1 MGTLSPTLDPQPSRW
16 RKTRFVPRI
25 PAMRALFLAAAVAGV
40 AIAAP
45 PSDPPPVQVSLSVS
59 PEAASPGSEAAVTIV
74 LKPGPGIK
82 LNKYPKIKLQ
92 VPGAPGVVAE
102 ASGAIGTSG
111 PPPSDQLESNYYKGG
126 VDPLVVKLSVDPAAT
141 SGRHDVPGKLSYFYC
156 VAASGYCAP
165 AKVDVSIPLTVR

>member
-1 MGTLSPTLDPQPSRW
+1 MKALLPIALALST
-16 RKTRFVPRI
+16 V
-25 PAMRALFLAAAVAGV
+25 AL
-40 AIAAP
+40 AAP
-45 PSDPPPVQVSLSVS
+45 PAEPPPVQVSISVA
-59 PEAASPGSEAAVTIV
+59 PEPTAPGGDASVTVV
-74 LKPGPGIK
+74 LKPAAGIK

-92 VPGAPGVVAE
+92 VPAAAGVVAE

-126 VDPLVVKLSVDPAAT
+126 VDPLVVHLAVDPKAT
-141 SGRHDVPGKLSYFYC
+141 AGKHDVPGKLSYFYC